1 MMNWTAT
8 TFSRVNCFKKWQ
20 WMWFSFSA
28 SFSHSCATLHLL
40 CMREPVGHNFQNCWK
55 RWEGKIHWWPF
66 RLINIYAI
74 FQCHVPSSQLQKYC
88 NNHFSLAD
96 GVEHPTMP
104 VDRGLEVC
112 EFQTAQHW
120 DLRNNQLRS
129 TLGSRSDFVGVLL
142 GSGIRG
148 IIPVSKS
155 WLFLQ
160 RRSKMCGFGHGWFV
174 ADAEMSL
181 GWMELGSG
189 IDGSMKAKWWE
200 PTNLV
205 PNVSWWPFSI
215 HKWLLLW
222 LFPGSPFLWGDKSSW
237 QQWRFSGGFIK
248 SYKGQASVDN
258 SSRWQCLSICFF
270 DFLVLTRK
278 ERETKTSQLTWG
290 SYQTRYLKMTV
301 NRELWTCQDI
311 REAWCSDTT

>member
-1 MMNWTAT
+1 
-8 TFSRVNCFKKWQ
+8 
-20 WMWFSFSA
+20 
-28 SFSHSCATLHLL
+28 
-40 CMREPVGHNFQNCWK
+40 
-55 RWEGKIHWWPF
+55 
-66 RLINIYAI
+66 
-74 FQCHVPSSQLQKYC
+74 
-88 NNHFSLAD
+88 
-96 GVEHPTMP
+96 MP

-148 IIPVSKS
+148 IIPISKS

-181 GWMELGSG
+181 GWMELGEWDRWIREGQMVGANESSAQCQLMTFFHFTG
-189 IDGSMKAKWWE
+189 DYYCDC
-200 PTNLV
+200 
-205 PNVSWWPFSI
+205 
-215 HKWLLLW
+215 
-222 LFPGSPFLWGDKSSW
+222 FPVSPFLWGDKSSV

-270 DFLVLTRK
+270 FFWFFGTDKKRTRNK
-278 ERETKTSQLTWG
+278 NVTIDLRLFSSKIFKDDI
-290 SYQTRYLKMTV
+290 KMTI

-311 REAWCSDTT
+311 IEAWCSDTT